1 MAFGH
6 GSKAKL
12 YLAGADVSSAFS
24 SVSVART
31 RDTAETS
38 GLGTTAKTYI
48 TGLADATVS
57 AEGMYEVNSA
67 SPLQD
72 DVLSGIL
79 GSASK
84 SSFILASQ
92 GDTAAG
98 DPALVGKIDTTSYEI
113 TSPVDGVTSTTLE
126 FQTTD
131 GAASGKVLANKA
143 ARSATGDGTAVDNGA
158 ATSNGLIAV
167 LQVFAISGGSPSL
180 TVSVEHSAD
189 AVTYVSLGSFTAVT
203 SGTSAQTIVTSSTVN
218 RYVRA
223 TWTITGSTPSATF
236 AVAFGRK

>member
-12 YLAGADVSSAFS
+12 YLAGSDVSSAFN
-24 SVSVART
+24 SVSVSRS

-38 GLGTTAKTYI
+38 GLGASAKAYI

-57 AEGMYEVNSA
+57 AEGMFEADSTLSDDTIATMLASA
-67 SPLQD
+67 D
-72 DVLSGIL
+72 K
-79 GSASK
+79 SA
-84 SSFILASQ
+84 FILAPQ

-98 DPALVGKIDTTSYEI
+98 DPALVGKIDDTNYEI
-113 TSPVDGVTSTTLE
+113 TSPVDGVTATTLE
-126 FQTTD
+126 FQTSD
-131 GAASGKVLANKA
+131 GAVSGKILANKA
-143 ARSATGDGTAVDNGA
+143 ARSSTANGTAVDGGA
-158 ATSNGLIAV
+158 SSANGLVAV
-167 LQVFAISGGSPSL
+167 LQVFAISGSTPSL
-180 TVSVEHSAD
+180 TVAIQHSAD
-189 AVTYVSLGSFTAVT
+189 GVTYVTLGTFTAVT

>member
-38 GLGTTAKTYI
+38 GLGATAKSYI
-48 TGLADATVS
+48 SGLTDATIS
-57 AEGMYEVNSA
+57 AEGMFESGSA
-67 SPLQD
+67 GLSD
-72 DVLSGIL
+72 DVIDTMLA
-79 GSASK
+79 SANK
-84 SSFILASQ
+84 SAFILAAQ

-98 DPALVGKIDTTSYEI
+98 DSALVGKIDETSYEI
-113 TSPVDGVTSTTLE
+113 TSPVDGVTATTLE

-131 GAASGKVLANKA
+131 GAASGKILANKA
-143 ARSATGDGTAVDNGA
+143 ARSATADGTAIDNGA

-167 LQVFAISGGSPSL
+167 LQVFAISGGTPSI

-223 TWTITGSTPSATF
+223 TWTITGTTPSATF